1 MSEHRDP
8 KPSPPNSGDGWRVL
22 SYLIGGVAV
31 YGGIGFGLDRL
42 LGTQFLLPVGI
53 VLGAG
58 LTVAMLHFRYGS
70 RS

>member
-1 MSEHRDP
+1 MSEHKDP
-8 KPSPPNSGDGWRVL
+8 KPTPNTAGDGWRVL
-22 SYLIGGVAV
+22 SYLIGGVLI

-42 LGTQFLLPVGI
+42 FGTQFLVLVGI

-58 LTVAMLHFRYGS
+58 LTILLLHYRYGS

>member
-1 MSEHRDP
+1 MSEHQDP

-22 SYLIGGVAV
+22 SYLIGGVLL

-42 LGTQFLLPVGI
+42 FGTEFLLPVGI

-58 LTVAMLHFRYGS
+58 LTVLLLHFRYGPKS
-70 RS
+70 

>member
-22 SYLIGGVAV
+22 SYLIGGVLL

-42 LGTQFLLPVGI
+42 FGSEVLLPVGI

-58 LTVAMLHFRYGS
+58 PTILLLHFRYA